1 MPIGG
6 AVIGEKNSPI
16 DLHSFYISGTAGP
29 IDTKFGS
36 YLPPGALM
44 TPDKFCEIQPKGGA
58 IMEAGMPKMSH

>member
-6 AVIGEKNSPI
+6 AVIGEKKSPI

-36 YLPPGALM
+36 YLPHRPLM
-44 TPDKFCEIQPKGGA
+44 IPDKFGEIQPKGGA